1 MLNLAP
7 LAIMAVAATSLPSA
21 LATFDASA
29 NTNMAVYW
37 VSPGPGL
44 ANRHHD
50 C

>member
-1 MLNLAP
+1 MA
-7 LAIMAVAATSLPSA
+7 AVAILLPST

-37 VSPGPGL
+37 VSL
-44 ANRHHD
+44 RLVERHGH